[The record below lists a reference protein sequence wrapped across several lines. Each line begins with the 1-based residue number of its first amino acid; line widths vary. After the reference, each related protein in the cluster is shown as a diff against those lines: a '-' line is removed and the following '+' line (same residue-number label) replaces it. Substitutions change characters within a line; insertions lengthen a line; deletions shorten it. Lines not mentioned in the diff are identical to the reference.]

1 MSLTREQ
8 DEQIS
13 ALYHE
18 MFNCLLKTAVSSLRS
33 EMLAEEAVQET
44 FCIACRKPDDLLSS
58 KNPQGWLVKTLRYV
72 ISNMKRLATTQDKLM
87 AAVYWDYN
95 KIVHF
100 DDYSNVEYADMISP
114 EEFLLF
120 RRITVDRLS
129 MREAAAELE
138 ISVEACKKRV
148 QRIRAKL
155 RRIVNNKQIDDVPIS

>member
-1 MSLTREQ
+1 
-8 DEQIS
+8 
-13 ALYHE
+13 
-18 MFNCLLKTAVSSLRS
+18 
-33 EMLAEEAVQET
+33 
-44 FCIACRKPDDLLSS
+44 
-58 KNPQGWLVKTLRYV
+58 
-72 ISNMKRLATTQDKLM
+72 M

-120 RRITVDRLS
+120 RMITVDRLS